1 MTKIFEMI
9 WEIPTLDMF
18 ATVHNT
24 QLAEVQVSDA
34 GAASTGSRCT
44 ITTLAGMV
52 DVRVSSVP
60 LAEQGHS
67 ETTSHS
73 GQQDHSDSPLG
84 LVSATV
90 PHLIQLCVDQPRNL
104 PYCRDSVVSA
114 SVHRGPEVVPSA
126 RMEALMQHYQ
136 AVGFSE
142 EVSRLTAAPRRAST
156 NRMYDDRWLCFAY
169 WAAEQGI
176 APTAAQKATF
186 LFSVFPS
193 LKLMAFRLTWSKAT
207 DPV

>member
-9 WEIPTLDMF
+9 WEIPTVDMF

-24 QLAEVQVSDA
+24 QLPVVQVSDA
-34 GAASTGSRCT
+34 GAASTGSQCT
-44 ITTLAGMV
+44 ITTLPGMV
-52 DVRVSSVP
+52 GVRVSSVL

-114 SVHRGPEVVPSA
+114 SGPEVVPYA

-136 AVGFSE
+136 ATGFSE

-156 NRMYDDRWLCFAY
+156 KRMYDDRWLCFAY

-176 APTAAQKATF
+176 GLLAPTAAQKATF
-186 LFSVFPS
+186 LFFP
-193 LKLMAFRLTWSKAT
+193 L
-207 DPV
+207 